1 MSNFQKK
8 TIEEYKRKGYEV
20 IKISKTNKNGIADLL
35 VGNREKTF
43 LIECKEKNDT
53 IKPLQVYQNK
63 KIADAFGWEFLIVQ
77 DGKGYIDY
85 SGFLKQSD
93 LI

>member
-1 MSNFQKK
+1 MSIFQKK
-8 TIEEYKRKGYEV
+8 IVEEYKRKGYEV
-20 IKISKTNKNGIADLL
+20 IKLAKTNKNGIADLL

-53 IKPLQVYQNK
+53 IKALQVYQDK

-85 SGFLKQSD
+85 SSFLNESD